1 MPSNESAVVGVN
13 VHAPVAHAAVPFCV
27 LAPAI
32 AIDTV
37 GFTPAAVVHAPPSVV
52 TVAFVMNGNVRAV
65 PLMVPTVTTGAA
77 VLTVIDCTP
86 LEPVFVAASL
96 CVAVTAYVPFA
107 ETAGDVV
114 YVHTPAEHG
123 AVPFCVAVPVI
134 ATDTVATSP
143 AAVPHAP
150 LTVATVVLVVYGN
163 ERTVPFTVVSVT
175 NGAVVSTEIVFAPL
189 FALFDAA
196 SVWVAVIEYEP
207 LTISALTNE

>member
-1 MPSNESAVVGVN
+1 MPSNESAAVGVN

-37 GFTPAAVVHAPPSVV
+37 GLTPAAVVHAPPSVV

-77 VLTVIDCTP
+77 VLTVIDCAP
-86 LEPVFVAASL
+86 VAPVFVAVSL

-107 ETAGDVV
+107 ETAGEVV

-143 AAVPHAP
+143 AAIPQPP
-150 LTVATVVLVVYGN
+150 LTVVTDVFVTYGN
-163 ERTVPFTVVSVT
+163 ERTVPFTVVRVRT
-175 NGAVVSTEIVFAPL
+175 GAVVSTVIAFAPVLAL
-189 FALFDAA
+189 FAAA
-196 SVWVAVIEYEP
+196 
-207 LTISALTNE
+207 